1 MRKDDLHEEHVHREL
16 VAQHGER
23 AADEVVQVAAH
34 DVAPVAAAAAAA
46 VVVVV
51 IATAAARAAVV
62 RVVVA
67 QEERAERGASTTCRR
82 RWDGYPL
89 VIQRDEIRVRHVPR
103 LTEVAEEDVDV
114 GPAPPA
120 EARDELGQQKPEQRL
135 EVGPG

>member
-1 MRKDDLHEEHVHREL
+1 M
-16 VAQHGER
+16 
-23 AADEVVQVAAH
+23 
-34 DVAPVAAAAAAA
+34 
-46 VVVVV
+46 

-82 RWDGYPL
+82 RWGGYPL
-89 VIQRDEIRVRHVPR
+89 AIQRDEIRVRHVPPR

-135 EVGPG
+135 EVGPGSR